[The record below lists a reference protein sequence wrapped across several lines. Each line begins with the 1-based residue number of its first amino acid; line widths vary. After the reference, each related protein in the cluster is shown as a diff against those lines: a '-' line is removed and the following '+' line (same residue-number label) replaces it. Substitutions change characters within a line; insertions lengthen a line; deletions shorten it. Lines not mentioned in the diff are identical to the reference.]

1 MSVSRLTD
9 ITQIG
14 VERMG
19 DLADTLKDADV
30 LRLENLDTDLRPP
43 QSAIECTRR
52 AVDDDNANSYLP
64 FFGLDVLRQA
74 AADLV
79 AAQSGQH
86 YDWKTECVISAGS
99 LSGILN
105 VLLATLEP
113 GDEVLLTDPIYS
125 GLINR
130 VRLAGGV
137 PRFVP
142 LIPSSSWLAFG
153 RRRPGDDGS
162 QARESRSSDEPIHAN
177 GRGLQ
182 SR

>member
-1 MSVSRLTD
+1 MSVSRLTH

-19 DLADTLKDADV
+19 DLADTLKDPDV

-43 QSAIECTRR
+43 QSALEFTKR
-52 AVDDDNANSYLP
+52 AVDDDAANSYLP
-64 FFGLDVLRQA
+64 FFSLDSMRQA
-74 AADLV
+74 AVNLV
-79 AAQSGQH
+79 ERQSTQQ
-86 YDWKTECVISAGS
+86 YDWTTECVISAGG

-105 VLLATLEP
+105 VLLATLEL
-113 GDEVLLTDPIYS
+113 GDEVLMTDPTYV

-142 LIPSSSWLAFG
+142 LTPSVHGWRL
-153 RRRPGDDGS
+153 D
-162 QARESRSSDEPIHAN
+162 
-177 GRGLQ
+177 
-182 SR
+182 

>member
-1 MSVSRLTD
+1 MSVSRLTH
-9 ITQIG
+9 ITPVG
-14 VERMG
+14 VEQMV
-19 DLADTLKDADV
+19 DLPDSLKAPDV

-43 QSAIECTRR
+43 QSALECTKR

-64 FFGLDVLRQA
+64 FFGLDDVRQA
-74 AADLV
+74 AADLGG
-79 AAQSGQH
+79 AQSGDH
-86 YDWKTECVISAGS
+86 YDWKTECVICAGS

-137 PRFVP
+137 ARFVP
-142 LIPSSSWLAFG
+142 FS
-153 RRRPGDDGS
+153 
-162 QARESRSSDEPIHAN
+162 
-177 GRGLQ
+177 
-182 SR
+182 